1 MPDTKIVLTAADRT
15 AAAFASAARNLQ
27 SLGQRALSVD
37 SILGGLGVTL
47 SAGAAFAWAKN
58 VANGIDAL
66 NDLKDATGA
75 SVENLSA
82 LEDVAART
90 GTSFDTVGTSLTKFN
105 SMLKDAKPGSDAEAA
120 LRALN
125 LNIKEL
131 QQLDP
136 AEALRQTAVALA
148 GFADDGNKAR
158 LVQEL
163 FGKSVR
169 EVAPFLKDLAEQGRL
184 AATVT
189 TQQAEEAEKFN
200 KQIFSLQKNI
210 LDLSRY
216 LAGDLI
222 TSLNAAAAAMRTSGF
237 LEGMAVLFGGTAQF
251 KSDKRLTDQVD
262 ALMNLERALSNFRK
276 EGYAE
281 DSRAIKNTLAQIA
294 TVKEQV
300 KITQELRRS
309 ANPFDGANDRARA
322 RGLRDGTMDKPT
334 VGPLGGGGKTT
345 AARNEAVRSEA
356 NLLETYI
363 RSLERTLEKTE
374 ELSAVETTRLRIGE
388 SLSRT
393 SSVLMHQQA
402 MSLAQKVD
410 AARLQDEE
418 NKIREKNNQLA
429 MAAVEALAAENDA
442 IIASNQ
448 SLSDQVEEMGLTT
461 QAVQALRL
469 ARLDAAIAA
478 DRELLVNK
486 QNTEGL
492 EAEVAQIER
501 RINLRLRE
509 RALTETQGNRQ
520 VQIEAKQLSEEAAQT
535 LNADVKS
542 ALSNAFRDSKN
553 PVRAFAEGVGNVVYT
568 RLTNSLASAAADA
581 LVGTG
586 KPGGGTGLIGGF
598 LQSVF
603 SFLPKFDTGIGYVP
617 FDMPAIIHKGERV
630 MTAAENRRGAGGFSP
645 STSIVVQGGGN
656 TGEIYANVSKAL
668 DARDRQWVERLTEAG
683 VLGQ

>member
-184 AATVT
+184 AGTVT
-189 TQQAEEAEKFN
+189 TQQAEAAEAFN
-200 KQIFSLQKNI
+200 KQLFNLQKNI

-222 TSLNAAAAAMRTSGF
+222 TSLNAAGAAMRTSGF
-237 LEGMAVLFGGTAQF
+237 LEGMSVLFGGTAQF

-262 ALMNLERALSNFRK
+262 VLMNLERALSNFRK

-281 DSRAIKNTLAQIA
+281 DSRAIKNVLAQIE

-300 KITQELRRS
+300 KITQGLRAAANPYDRS
-309 ANPFDGANDRARA
+309 AERVRRQGAAPLSVA
-322 RGLRDGTMDKPT
+322 FEGGAGKP
-334 VGPLGGGGKTT
+334 T
-345 AARNEAVRSEA
+345 AARTEAVRSEA
-356 NLLETYI
+356 NLLENYI

-393 SSVLMHQQA
+393 SSVLMQQQA
-402 MSLAQKVD
+402 LDLAQKID
-410 AARLQDEE
+410 AAKLLDQE
-418 NKIREKNNQLA
+418 NKIREKNAQLA
-429 MAAVEALAAENDA
+429 LAAVEALSAENEA

-461 QAVQALRL
+461 QALQALRL

-478 DRELLVNK
+478 DRELLVGR
-486 QNTEGL
+486 QNVEGL
-492 EAEVAQIER
+492 EAEAAQIER

-509 RALTETQGNRQ
+509 RALTEAQGTRQ
-520 VQIEAKQLSEEAAQT
+520 VQIEADQLSKEAAQT

-553 PVRAFAEGVGNVVYT
+553 PAQSFAAGIGNVVYT
-568 RLTNSLASAAADA
+568 RLTNSVASALADG

-586 KPGGGTGLIGGF
+586 APGSSGGLLGSLASSF
-598 LQSVF
+598 F
-603 SFLPKFDTGIGYVP
+603 SWLPKFDTGINYVP
-617 FDMPAIIHKGERV
+617 YDMPAIIHKGERV

-645 STSIVVQGGGN
+645 TTSIVVQGGGN

-668 DARDRQWVERLTEAG
+668 EARDRQWSDRLKEAG
-683 VLGQ
+683 VF

>member
-1 MPDTKIVLTAADRT
+1 VPDTKIVLSAVDRT
-15 AAAFASAARNLQ
+15 AAAFTSAARNLQ

-47 SAGAAFAWAKN
+47 SAGAAFAWARN
-58 VANGIDAL
+58 VATGIDAL
-66 NDLKDATGA
+66 NDLQDATGA
-75 SVENLSA
+75 SIENLSA
-82 LEDVAART
+82 LEDIAGRT
-90 GTSFDTVGTSLTKFN
+90 GTSFDTVGATVTKFN
-105 SMLKDAKPGSDAEAA
+105 AVLKDAKPGSDAEAA
-120 LRALN
+120 LQALN

-148 GFADDGNKAR
+148 GFADDGAKAR

-184 AATVT
+184 AGTVT
-189 TQQAEEAEKFN
+189 TEQAKAAEEFN
-200 KQIFSLQKNI
+200 KQIFTLQKNI

-222 TSLNAAAAAMRTSGF
+222 TSLNAAGNAMRTSGF
-237 LEGMAVLFGGTAQF
+237 VEGMAVLFGGTAQF

-281 DSRAIKNTLAQIA
+281 DSRAIKNVLAQIE

-300 KITQELRRS
+300 KITQGLRAIATPYDRS
-309 ANPFDGANDRARA
+309 AERVRRQGATPLSVAFT
-322 RGLRDGTMDKPT
+322 GGTGKP
-334 VGPLGGGGKTT
+334 T
-345 AARNEAVRSEA
+345 AARNEAVRAET
-356 NLLETYI
+356 NDLEVYI
-363 RSLERTLEKTE
+363 RSLERTLERTE
-374 ELSAVETTRLRIGE
+374 DLSAVETARLRIAE

-393 SSVLMHQQA
+393 SSVLMQKQA
-402 MSLAQKVD
+402 LDLAQKID
-410 AARLQDEE
+410 AAKLLERE
-418 NKIREKNNQLA
+418 NQAREKNNQMAL
-429 MAAVEALAAENDA
+429 AAVDALAAENEA

-461 QAVQALRL
+461 QAVQELRL
-469 ARLDAAIAA
+469 ARLDAVIAA
-478 DRELLVNK
+478 DRELLVTR
-486 QNTEGL
+486 QNIEGG
-492 EAEVAQIER
+492 EAEAAQIER

-509 RALTETQGNRQ
+509 RALVESQGNRQ
-520 VQIEAKQLSEEAAQT
+520 VQIDADQLSKEAAQT

-553 PVRAFAEGVGNVVYT
+553 PAQSFATGLGNVIYT
-568 RLTNSLASAAADA
+568 RLTNSVASALADG

-586 KPGGGTGLIGGF
+586 APGSSGGLLGTLASSF
-598 LQSVF
+598 L

-630 MTAAENRRGAGGFSP
+630 LTAEENRRGSGFAP

-656 TGEIYANVSKAL
+656 SGEIYANVSKAL
-668 DARDRQWVERLTEAG
+668 DARDRQWADRLKEAG
-683 VLGQ
+683 VF